1 MHVAADLNWFLQFIV
16 LALVGI
22 FGLLYLVRNTASRYF
37 VVDSS
42 FDSSSSASAA
52 EYSSSDRRKR
62 DSMAEAAGGA
72 AEGFDSCAVC
82 GLLTKKHCAGCKMVK
97 YWYAPL
103 IFVLDYCAIWL
114 FGTELLQLC
123 MLFLC

>member
-42 FDSSSSASAA
+42 FDSSSSAVD
-52 EYSSSDRRKR
+52 YSSSDRRKR
-62 DSMAEAAGGA
+62 ESMAEAAGGA

-82 GLLTKKHCAGCKMVK
+82 GLLTKKQCARCKMVK

-103 IFVLDYCAIWL
+103 IP
-114 FGTELLQLC
+114 LLISC
-123 MLFLC
+123 V

>member
-1 MHVAADLNWFLQFIV
+1 MHVAADLNWFLQFVV

-22 FGLLYLVRNTASRYF
+22 FGLLYLVRSTASRYF
-37 VVDSS
+37 VVDSN
-42 FDSSSSASAA
+42 FDSSAA
-52 EYSSSDRRKR
+52 DYSSLDRRKR
-62 DSMAEAAGGA
+62 DTMAEAAGGA

-103 IFVLDYCAIWL
+103 ITC
-114 FGTELLQLC
+114 
-123 MLFLC
+123 